1 MGVPPIE
8 IALPG
13 RTEVDALA
21 VPLAQPL
28 DSLSGD
34 GARILDD
41 KLRGRLSRLA
51 ASGEFRGDRGE
62 ALLLHLDGELSAPR
76 VVAAGLGKRDDI
88 DADALRAAGA
98 AAALS
103 LGRIGGSVCWLLDES
118 LPISL
123 ADQARA
129 LIEGTII
136 GGYTPGRWKT
146 QELEKRPRPVERIVI
161 GLVETPELR
170 AAAEHAALLAER
182 TNRARDL
189 ANMPPNELNPEA
201 LAEAARALADEHE
214 HLAVEVFG
222 PKEMDELGMGA
233 LTAVGRGSRNEP
245 RLVVLRHEPPQATPG
260 VLLGLVG
267 KSITFDSGG
276 LSLKPATKM
285 EDMKGDMA
293 GGAGTLHGIGA
304 LAALGVPVR
313 ALAVLAAAENLP
325 DGNAFRPGDILRA
338 ANGKTIEIVNTDAEG
353 RLVLADALWYARRE
367 GATHVID
374 LATLTGAM
382 ELALGDLYAGFFAN
396 DDAWRDRIVAAGER
410 SGDLVW
416 AFPLHPRYRRY
427 VDSAFADLKNSSDLR
442 QGSPVLAAKFL
453 EEFTGDGPW
462 AHVDMAGPGFL
473 ERSRGDYYRVPG
485 GTGYGVRLIAELATS
500 LA

>member
-1 MGVPPIE
+1 
-8 IALPG
+8 
-13 RTEVDALA
+13 
-21 VPLAQPL
+21 
-28 DSLSGD
+28 
-34 GARILDD
+34 GA
-41 KLRGRLSRLA
+41 
-51 ASGEFRGDRGE
+51 E
-62 ALLLHLDGELSAPR
+62 
-76 VVAAGLGKRDDI
+76 
-88 DADALRAAGA
+88 
-98 AAALS
+98 S
-103 LGRIGGSVCWLLDES
+103 LGRIGGSVCWLPYESRTIS
-118 LPISL
+118 LP
-123 ADQARA
+123 DQARA
-129 LIEGTII
+129 LIGGTII

-146 QELEKRPRPVERIVI
+146 QELEKRPRPVERIVL
-161 GLVETPELR
+161 GHVETPELR
-170 AAAEHAALLAER
+170 AAAERAALLAER

-222 PKEMDELGMGA
+222 PEEMDEL
-233 LTAVGRGSRNEP
+233 
-245 RLVVLRHEPPQATPG
+245 
-260 VLLGLVG
+260 
-267 KSITFDSGG
+267 
-276 LSLKPATKM
+276 
-285 EDMKGDMA
+285 
-293 GGAGTLHGIGA
+293 GIGA

-416 AFPLHPRYRRY
+416 AFPLHP
-427 VDSAFADLKNSSDLR
+427 
-442 QGSPVLAAKFL
+442 
-453 EEFTGDGPW
+453 
-462 AHVDMAGPGFL
+462 
-473 ERSRGDYYRVPG
+473 
-485 GTGYGVRLIAELATS
+485 
-500 LA
+500 